1 MSGKV
6 WVNRNF
12 LDGYP
17 MYMNGIH
24 KDGELVMLIFIQEVG
39 NEQLSLY
46 YLNLFQILC
55 GLVETALLRALE
67 YQEAIKNR
75 QYVQGTRILK
85 QEYFEERL
93 YSFHSMREENRA
105 SYVLLKLEYPKM
117 TLEEADTALQ
127 ASVRENDVWGIS
139 EKESSSSF
147 FHRRTEVPCRS
158 FLQDWKMTASSVMRS
173 IPWRMQI
180 QEKNYDSD
188 SAWSIPDPV
197 TYCLLC
203 AGLAG
208 DKDTSAEGEK
218 YLMALVI
225 FVPFWGTVCVLL
237 LHLQMLT
244 RRDNRIEPGVEKLR
258 VNEEIYKNIFRQFR
272 IRTKR
277 SFR

>member
-127 ASVRENDVWGIS
+127 ASVRENDVRGIS

-158 FLQDWKMTASSVMRS
+158 FLQDWKITASSVMRS

-180 QEKNYDSD
+180 QEK
-188 SAWSIPDPV
+188 
-197 TYCLLC
+197 
-203 AGLAG
+203 
-208 DKDTSAEGEK
+208 
-218 YLMALVI
+218 
-225 FVPFWGTVCVLL
+225 
-237 LHLQMLT
+237 
-244 RRDNRIEPGVEKLR
+244 KL
-258 VNEEIYKNIFRQFR
+258 
-272 IRTKR
+272 
-277 SFR
+277 

>member
-1 MSGKV
+1 MESVLENHTFAIYSVGKNQSYGRLEIASQGMTDVLKKSICLDDYLEAKETIVSGKV

-39 NEQLSLY
+39 DEQLSLY

-85 QEYFEERL
+85 PEYFEERL

-105 SYVLLKLEYPKM
+105 SYVLLKLEYYPQM

-139 EKESSSSF
+139 EKGELFLILSQTDRSSL
-147 FHRRTEVPCRS
+147 P
-158 FLQDWKMTASSVMRS
+158 
-173 IPWRMQI
+173 II
-180 QEKNYDSD
+180 
-188 SAWSIPDPV
+188 
-197 TYCLLC
+197 
-203 AGLAG
+203 LARLENDG
-208 DKDTSAEGEK
+208 FVCHEIDTVENANTGEK
-218 YLMALVI
+218 L
-225 FVPFWGTVCVLL
+225 
-237 LHLQMLT
+237 
-244 RRDNRIEPGVEKLR
+244 
-258 VNEEIYKNIFRQFR
+258 
-272 IRTKR
+272 
-277 SFR
+277 

>member
-1 MSGKV
+1 
-6 WVNRNF
+6 
-12 LDGYP
+12 
-17 MYMNGIH
+17 
-24 KDGELVMLIFIQEVG
+24 MLIFIQEVG

-139 EKESSSSF
+139 EKGELFLILSQTDRSSLPIILARLENDGF
-147 FHRRTEVPCRS
+147 VCHEIDTVENAN
-158 FLQDWKMTASSVMRS
+158 TG
-173 IPWRMQI
+173 
-180 QEKNYDSD
+180 ENYDSD

-218 YLMALVI
+218 I
-225 FVPFWGTVCVLL
+225 SDGTCDL
-237 LHLQMLT
+237 
-244 RRDNRIEPGVEKLR
+244 
-258 VNEEIYKNIFRQFR
+258 
-272 IRTKR
+272 R
-277 SFR
+277 SFLGNSVRAAFAFANADQKRQ

>member
-1 MSGKV
+1 MIILKNKTAEETEEIIRQVRAEIEFADEQSDIPISVAMGYVWTNAEEKNLQELIHCADEKMYQDKKQIKEKKETIVSGEV

-39 NEQLSLY
+39 DEQLSLY

-85 QEYFEERL
+85 PEYFEERL

-105 SYVLLKLEYPKM
+105 SYVLLKLEYYPQM

-139 EKESSSSF
+139 EKGELFLILSQTDRSSL
-147 FHRRTEVPCRS
+147 P
-158 FLQDWKMTASSVMRS
+158 
-173 IPWRMQI
+173 II
-180 QEKNYDSD
+180 
-188 SAWSIPDPV
+188 
-197 TYCLLC
+197 
-203 AGLAG
+203 LARLENDG
-208 DKDTSAEGEK
+208 FVCHEIDTVENANTGEK
-218 YLMALVI
+218 L
-225 FVPFWGTVCVLL
+225 
-237 LHLQMLT
+237 
-244 RRDNRIEPGVEKLR
+244 
-258 VNEEIYKNIFRQFR
+258 
-272 IRTKR
+272 
-277 SFR
+277 

>member
-1 MSGKV
+1 MESVLENHTFAIYSVGKNQSYGRLEIASQGMTDVLKKSICLDDYLEAKETIVSGKV

-127 ASVRENDVWGIS
+127 ASVRENDVRGIS
-139 EKESSSSF
+139 EKGEL
-147 FHRRTEVPCRS
+147 
-158 FLQDWKMTASSVMRS
+158 FL
-173 IPWRMQI
+173 I
-180 QEKNYDSD
+180 
-188 SAWSIPDPV
+188 
-197 TYCLLC
+197 L
-203 AGLAG
+203 
-208 DKDTSAEGEK
+208 
-218 YLMALVI
+218 
-225 FVPFWGTVCVLL
+225 
-237 LHLQMLT
+237 
-244 RRDNRIEPGVEKLR
+244 
-258 VNEEIYKNIFRQFR
+258 
-272 IRTKR
+272 
-277 SFR
+277 